1 MQPKHNFLKL
11 GLIFLFLGGLI
22 VLFVYF
28 NITRPRLLIL
38 HSYDT
43 TYSWTRDVNVG
54 LRRILDHYTNYAV
67 RWHYMDT
74 KRHPDP
80 SFKRVAGIGAQRAIE
95 LWRPHVLIAIDDD
108 AQEFAAKHFVN
119 HSDINLVFA
128 GVNGEIEPYGYTGA
142 SNVTG
147 ILERKQLQ
155 AVKEIAQV
163 VGTSLGLPNPLRILH
178 IGDTSGSVA
187 EDAKFMDQFDWAP
200 VRFLGSKLVGTFDG
214 WQQSIAKA
222 PETADIILITNY
234 RRLARSSTDK
244 SLVPNREVMGWTINH
259 SHLAVI
265 GTNVFNVEDGAN
277 LAVGVSPYEQGE
289 VAAKMAISLIE
300 GHQEASGIAVRSTQ
314 QYIVSMRKQGLQQS
328 GIVLPSVYEAFA
340 RATNNFFD
348 APAEGPVIHLAAT
361 RAATPL
367 SSPPAVAAPQLPG
380 PIPAEVETEA
390 VPAKVSPPR
399 RSRLT
404 IEARQAS
411 WAEVLEAGGRSRLRR
426 TLEAGSRLS
435 LDVVPP
441 LRVKLGKPE
450 AVQLNLDGQALDIRP
465 KAGRYFTLE

>member
-1 MQPKHNFLKL
+1 MPYRFLKL
-11 GLIFLFLGGLI
+11 GLIFLFLGGFI

-28 NITRPRLLIL
+28 NIARPRILVL
-38 HSYDT
+38 HSYDV

-108 AQEFAAKHFVN
+108 AQEFAAKQFVN
-119 HSDINLVFA
+119 HPNVNLVFA
-128 GVNGEIEPYGYTGA
+128 GVNGEVEPYGYTGA
-142 SNVTG
+142 TNVTG

-163 VGTSLGLPNPLRILH
+163 VGGSLGLPNPLRILH
-178 IGDTSGSVA
+178 IGDASGSVA
-187 EDAKFMDQFDWAP
+187 EDAKFMDQFNWVP
-200 VRFLGSKLVGTFDG
+200 VRFLGSKLVGTFDE
-214 WQQSIAKA
+214 WQQWITKA
-222 PETADIILITNY
+222 PAMADIILITNY
-234 RRLARSSTDK
+234 RRLARSTTDK
-244 SLVPNREVMGWTINH
+244 SLVPNHEVMSWTINH

-289 VAAKMAISLIE
+289 VAAKMAINLIE
-300 GHQEASGIAVRSTQ
+300 NHELASEIPVRSTQ

-348 APAEGPVIHLAAT
+348 APVEAQVIHLAAT
-361 RAATPL
+361 KEVVPPA
-367 SSPPAVAAPQLPG
+367 SPPAVAEPRP
-380 PIPAEVETEA
+380 PSPAMAAAEAAA
-390 VPAKVSPPR
+390 VPAKVIVPR

-411 WAEVLEAGGRSRLRR
+411 WAEVLEAGGRSLLRR

-441 LRVKLGKPE
+441 LQVKLGKPE
-450 AVQLNLDGQALDIRP
+450 AVQLNLNGQALDIRP